1 MSTPKKPFVWKEIP
15 QREKL
20 YVGIIAA
27 LVIACGVL
35 TWKVFDSSTTVQ
47 QISLYNENL
56 EQDKDALNKELD
68 EMLAQYE
75 NLETDNKGLQE
86 DILKQKE
93 QIEKMKDE
101 LDKNKGNVQ
110 LIRKYQKEVTTL
122 RTIIKGYVVTI
133 GSLNTLN
140 QDLRYENT
148 NIKEKLT
155 DSQKQYERLNSEAK
169 DLQGIVRK
177 ASKLNTYNL
186 TFEGIRLRNSGKQT
200 ETSRSDRIE
209 LLKVCFTL
217 EENVTTKPGKKNIY
231 VQIFN
236 PNGEVVL
243 NQSNP
248 EDKSAPESFSSVREI
263 TYENQRM
270 DVCVYTN
277 LNGQELIEGEYAV
290 KIFEAGDLIGTV
302 NTTFK

>member
-101 LDKNKGNVQ
+101 LDKNK
-110 LIRKYQKEVTTL
+110 
-122 RTIIKGYVVTI
+122 
-133 GSLNTLN
+133 S
-140 QDLRYENT
+140 
-148 NIKEKLT
+148 
-155 DSQKQYERLNSEAK
+155 SMK
-169 DLQGIVRK
+169 D
-177 ASKLNTYNL
+177 
-186 TFEGIRLRNSGKQT
+186 
-200 ETSRSDRIE
+200 
-209 LLKVCFTL
+209 
-217 EENVTTKPGKKNIY
+217 
-231 VQIFN
+231 
-236 PNGEVVL
+236 
-243 NQSNP
+243 
-248 EDKSAPESFSSVREI
+248 
-263 TYENQRM
+263 
-270 DVCVYTN
+270 
-277 LNGQELIEGEYAV
+277 
-290 KIFEAGDLIGTV
+290 
-302 NTTFK
+302 